1 MSDFKVAQWRRSPVL
16 LDTCLREG
24 CGKPA
29 PDGSGYCSD
38 ECFHEDWHLDM
49 ADLAPEPPEEGRDYP

>member
-1 MSDFKVAQWRRSPVL
+1 MSRGPVL

-38 ECFHEDWHLDM
+38 ECFHEDWHLDPGEIE
-49 ADLAPEPPEEGRDYP
+49 LTPVPEGEDHS